1 VRPPSCRPSRV
12 GSIIP
17 QSRIQIW
24 LTRCGFASAP
34 VRTESAT
41 LRAESTAGEM
51 LAVYCSLA
59 RFIRLSWKCRDP
71 AAREG
76 SRPGPTSGK
85 WVEVFLVSQ
94 VACLTSRWG
103 LARVRRVHWKNSG
116 GPLLLHNRQ
125 NERRPIG
132 GTDKT

>member
-12 GSIIP
+12 GGIIP

-24 LTRCGFASAP
+24 LTRCGFASVP

-76 SRPGPTSGK
+76 SRLGATSGR

-94 VACLTSRWG
+94 VGCLTSRRG
-103 LARVRRVHWKNSG
+103 MARVRAFTGRIPVDF
-116 GPLLLHNRQ
+116 LLSRNR
-125 NERRPIG
+125 
-132 GTDKT
+132 